1 MGQEK
6 QPLVDEKLYVN
17 EATLEALRNE
27 IEFEVKRS
35 LLWNVLVPMLA
46 VGILLFLIGVFLVLP
61 RKVSTL
67 IREDP
72 LVSQRFRGAT
82 AEYLDDP
89 EGGKKA
95 ISEEIKRI
103 LQSDIEIQKTVEE
116 SVQAALSEVNMAEV
130 VKNHV
135 DDVLKEKPL
144 ADFVTEFL
152 KKEEGQALLKK
163 ATKEYFASPEGKKE
177 LGSAAS
183 QELNSTTFRK
193 ILIDDLDRILNQ

>member
-27 IEFEVKRS
+27 IEFEVRRS

-72 LVSQRFRGAT
+72 IVSQRFRGAT

-95 ISEEIKRI
+95 ISEEIKRM
-103 LQSDIEIQKTVEE
+103 LESDIEIQKTVEE

-163 ATKEYFASPEGKKE
+163 ATQEYFASPEGIKE
-177 LGSAAS
+177 LGNAAS

-193 ILIDDLDRILNQ
+193 ILINDLDRILNQ

>member
-27 IEFEVKRS
+27 IEFEVRRS

-72 LVSQRFRGAT
+72 LVNQRFRGAT

-103 LQSDIEIQKTVEE
+103 LQSDVEIQKTVEE
-116 SVQAALSEVNMAEV
+116 SVQAALSEVNMGEV

-135 DDVLKEKPL
+135 DDVLKKKPL

-163 ATKEYFASPEGKKE
+163 ATQEYFASPEGKKE

-183 QELNSTTFRK
+183 QELNSTTFRE
-193 ILIDDLDRILNQ
+193 ILIDDLDRLLNQ

>member
-1 MGQEK
+1 MGQEN

-27 IEFEVKRS
+27 IEFEVRRS

-72 LVSQRFRGAT
+72 IVSERFRGAT

-95 ISEEIKRI
+95 ISEEIKRM
-103 LQSDIEIQKTVEE
+103 LESDIEIQKTVEE

-163 ATKEYFASPEGKKE
+163 ATQEYFASPEGIKE
-177 LGSAAS
+177 LGIAAS
-183 QELNSTTFRK
+183 QELNSTTFRE
-193 ILIDDLDRILNQ
+193 ILINDLDRILNQ

>member
-27 IEFEVKRS
+27 IEFEVRRS

-46 VGILLFLIGVFLVLP
+46 VGILLFLIGIFLVLP

-72 LVSQRFRGAT
+72 LISQRFRGAT

-135 DDVLKEKPL
+135 DDVLKKKPL

-163 ATKEYFASPEGKKE
+163 ATQEYFASPEGKKE

-193 ILIDDLDRILNQ
+193 ILIDDLDRLLNQ

>member
-27 IEFEVKRS
+27 IEFEVRRS

-72 LVSQRFRGAT
+72 IVSERFRGAT

-95 ISEEIKRI
+95 ISEEIKRM
-103 LQSDIEIQKTVEE
+103 LESDIEIQKTVEE

-144 ADFVTEFL
+144 AGFVTEFL

-163 ATKEYFASPEGKKE
+163 ATQEYFASPEGIKE
-177 LGSAAS
+177 LGNAAS
-183 QELNSTTFRK
+183 QELNSTTFRE
-193 ILIDDLDRILNQ
+193 ILINDLDRILNQ

>member
-1 MGQEK
+1 M
-6 QPLVDEKLYVN
+6 
-17 EATLEALRNE
+17 
-27 IEFEVKRS
+27 
-35 LLWNVLVPMLA
+35 
-46 VGILLFLIGVFLVLP
+46 LP

-72 LVSQRFRGAT
+72 LISQRFRGAT

-135 DDVLKEKPL
+135 DDVLKKKPL

-163 ATKEYFASPEGKKE
+163 ATQEYFASPEGKKE

-193 ILIDDLDRILNQ
+193 ILIDDLDRLLNQ

>member
-27 IEFEVKRS
+27 IEFEVRRS

-72 LVSQRFRGAT
+72 IVSERFRGAT
-82 AEYLDDP
+82 AEYLNDP

-95 ISEEIKRI
+95 ISEEIKRM
-103 LQSDIEIQKTVEE
+103 LESDIEIQKTVEE

-163 ATKEYFASPEGKKE
+163 ATQEYFASPEGIKE
-177 LGSAAS
+177 LGNAAS

-193 ILIDDLDRILNQ
+193 ILINDLDRILNQ

>member
-27 IEFEVKRS
+27 IEFEVRRS

-72 LVSQRFRGAT
+72 IVSQRFRGAT

-95 ISEEIKRI
+95 ISEEIKRM
-103 LQSDIEIQKTVEE
+103 LESDIEIQKTVEE
-116 SVQAALSEVNMAEV
+116 SVQAALSEVNMVEV

-163 ATKEYFASPEGKKE
+163 ATQEYFASPEGIKE
-177 LGSAAS
+177 LGNAAS

-193 ILIDDLDRILNQ
+193 ILINDLDRILNQ

>member
-27 IEFEVKRS
+27 IEFEVRRS

-72 LVSQRFRGAT
+72 IVSERFRGAT

-95 ISEEIKRI
+95 ISEEIKRM
-103 LQSDIEIQKTVEE
+103 LESDIEIQKTVEE

-163 ATKEYFASPEGKKE
+163 ATQEYFASPEGIKE
-177 LGSAAS
+177 LGNAAS
-183 QELNSTTFRK
+183 QELNSTTFRE
-193 ILIDDLDRILNQ
+193 ILINDLDRILNQ

>member
-1 MGQEK
+1 MGQEN

-27 IEFEVKRS
+27 IEFEVRRS

-72 LVSQRFRGAT
+72 IVSERFRGAT

-95 ISEEIKRI
+95 ISEEIKRM
-103 LQSDIEIQKTVEE
+103 LESDIEIQKTVEE

-163 ATKEYFASPEGKKE
+163 ATQEYFASPEGIKE
-177 LGSAAS
+177 LGNAAS
-183 QELNSTTFRK
+183 QELNSTTFRE
-193 ILIDDLDRILNQ
+193 ILINDLDRILNQ

>member
-27 IEFEVKRS
+27 IEFEVRRS

-72 LVSQRFRGAT
+72 IVSERFRGAT

-95 ISEEIKRI
+95 ISEEIKRM
-103 LQSDIEIQKTVEE
+103 LESDIEIQKTVEE

-163 ATKEYFASPEGKKE
+163 ATQEYFASPEGIKE
-177 LGSAAS
+177 LGNAAS

-193 ILIDDLDRILNQ
+193 ILINDLDRILNQ

>member
-27 IEFEVKRS
+27 IEFEVRRS

-72 LVSQRFRGAT
+72 IVSERFRGAT
-82 AEYLDDP
+82 AEYLNDP

-95 ISEEIKRI
+95 ISEEIKRM
-103 LQSDIEIQKTVEE
+103 LESDIEIQKTVEE
-116 SVQAALSEVNMAEV
+116 SVQAALSEVNMVEV

-163 ATKEYFASPEGKKE
+163 ATQEYFASPEGIKE
-177 LGSAAS
+177 LGNAAS

-193 ILIDDLDRILNQ
+193 ILINDLDRILNQ

>member
-1 MGQEK
+1 MGHEK

-27 IEFEVKRS
+27 IEFEVRRS

-72 LVSQRFRGAT
+72 IVSQRFRGAT

-95 ISEEIKRI
+95 ISEEIKRM
-103 LQSDIEIQKTVEE
+103 LESDIEIQKTVEE

-152 KKEEGQALLKK
+152 KKEEGLALLKK
-163 ATKEYFASPEGKKE
+163 ATQEYFASPEGIKE
-177 LGSAAS
+177 LGNAAS

-193 ILIDDLDRILNQ
+193 ILINDLDRILNQ